1 MRRNETLVF
10 RNLTS
15 FPLQSR
21 EPLQAALVW
30 IPESLL
36 GRSRY
41 SSLGYSKVNLDS
53 QTICERLDPLT
64 ARLLGCCLENAL
76 QTLPGGSDESSLA
89 RCASHIVSLLR
100 DNTPAPN
107 NGTFSSAPDCVT
119 VIEDYIRAHV
129 AEPLTLDDLIRV
141 VGLSARTIQEAFRRH
156 RGYSPMQFLRECRL
170 SAAFEELSHPQ
181 GQTCVT
187 STALRWGF
195 NHLGRFSTYFL
206 RRFGKSPSTVL
217 RLAKSASH

>member
-1 MRRNETLVF
+1 MF
-10 RNLTS
+10 RSLTS
-15 FPLQSR
+15 FTLQSR
-21 EPLQAALVW
+21 ESLHAALVW

-41 SSLGYSKVNLDS
+41 ASLGNSKANSDS
-53 QTICERLDPLT
+53 YMICERLDPLT
-64 ARLLGCCLENAL
+64 AQLLGCCLETAL
-76 QTLPGGSDESSLA
+76 QALPSGSDESSLA

-100 DNTPAPN
+100 DNAPAQSN
-107 NGTFSSAPDCVT
+107 SALASAPDCVT

-170 SAAFEELSHPQ
+170 SAAFDELSHPQ

-217 RLAKSASH
+217 RLARAASH